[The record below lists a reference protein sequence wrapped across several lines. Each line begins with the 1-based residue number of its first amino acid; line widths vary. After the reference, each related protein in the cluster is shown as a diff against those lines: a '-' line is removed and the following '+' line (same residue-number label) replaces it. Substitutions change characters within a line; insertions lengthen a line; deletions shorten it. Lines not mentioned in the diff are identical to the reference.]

1 MSDKLKTRWFQT
13 PASSSS
19 LGYATRFY
27 MKVFQSLKANES
39 LNLGAQLAPLKTN
52 WFLTEKT
59 TQHWHK
65 VFNYQSTAPQA
76 FTYSAPAGVWALM
89 QVLEDLGIK
98 FSRIMHLS
106 THLLLT
112 SPDGFEVNAHYTTNV
127 RYMGARPLKSRSVA
141 LIFRSEVRDVRGRE
155 IMQLEDELYVGGL
168 PEEFVAQLSSEHT
181 KVPQAERGEI
191 AIDNPVADQIPVTIG
206 RRLGSQYGKLSG
218 DLNPL
223 HISSLG
229 ARLLGHSGSFV
240 QGLCTANLMLA
251 TLGTHWRRPVRSLTL
266 EFKRPVPQPA
276 KLTLICTLDQFSLI
290 DSKKRIL
297 VTGSYIC

>member
-13 PASSSS
+13 PTSSSS

-27 MKVFQSLKANES
+27 MKVFQSLKTDEL
-39 LNLGAQLAPLKTN
+39 LNLDAELPPLKTN
-52 WFLTEKT
+52 WYLTERT
-59 TQHWHK
+59 TQRWHR

-98 FSRIMHLS
+98 FSRIMHLRS
-106 THLLLT
+106 HLLLT

-127 RYMGARPLKSRSVA
+127 RYIGARPLKSRSVA

-168 PEEFVAQLSSEHT
+168 PEEFVARLYADPHT
-181 KVPQAERGEI
+181 LPEAKRSD
-191 AIDNPVADQIPVTIG
+191 IDLNNPVADQIPVTIG
-206 RRLGSQYGKLSG
+206 RRLGSRYGKLSG

-223 HISSLG
+223 HISSVG

-240 QGLCTANLMLA
+240 QGLCTANLLMA
-251 TLGTHWRRPVRSLTL
+251 TLGSHWRRSVRSLTL

-276 KLTLICTLDQFSLI
+276 RLTLICTLDQFSLI
-290 DSKKRIL
+290 DAKKRVL